1 MPRDNSSLMWK
12 KYLTIKEASELLN
25 VTPLT
30 LRNWDKKGKLKAY
43 RHPVNNYRLYA
54 SEDIEKLGFKVI
66 VSKPRKLQVKFREE
80 EDSG

>member
-1 MPRDNSSLMWK
+1 VPRDNSSLMWK